1 MVNRR
6 QFQRVLFKHNATLLV
21 NEQQWST
28 QIIDL
33 SLHGFSCTVPSG
45 FPLQTDLAV
54 TLCLTLDPQHEI
66 RMEALLVRTQQAS
79 LGMKCTLIDI
89 DSISELR
96 RLVQL
101 NLADDALL
109 DRDIEQLAQS
119 PDDNHQTI

>member
-1 MVNRR
+1 MDNRR
-6 QFQRVLFKHNATLLV
+6 QFQRVLFKHNATLQV

-33 SLHGFSCTVPSG
+33 SLHGFSCTVPSE
-45 FPLQTDLAV
+45 FPLQLDQAI
-54 TLCLTLDPQHEI
+54 TLSLTLDPQHEI
-66 RMEALLVRTQQAS
+66 RMEARLVRKQQAS

-119 PDDNHQTI
+119 PN